1 MEKVLNRG
9 DIVLVSF
16 PFTDLTAT
24 KVRPAVVISNDSIN
38 RFSEDIILAF
48 VSSVVPVQINETDFL
63 IRSSELD
70 FQATGLKNDAL
81 FKMAKIVTLNK
92 RLIQK
97 RIGKVS
103 RQIRKELDERLK
115 KALAL

>member
-1 MEKVLNRG
+1 M
-9 DIVLVSF
+9 VSF

-24 KVRPAVVISNDSIN
+24 KVRPAVIISNDSIN

-48 VSSVVPVQINETDFL
+48 ISSVVPVQINETDFL
-63 IRSSELD
+63 IRSPESG

-92 RLIQK
+92 RLIRK

-103 RQIRKELDERLK
+103 KQIREQLDERLK